1 MNQPNEPIPLGDA
14 CVWAYTVIP
23 ANRHKG
29 LLQFLVI
36 ISIHYLNPSTQE
48 LIQTKNHIPPS
59 QQYLDFQL
67 ELIQNLQNSGES
79 VTEIQKLM

>member
-1 MNQPNEPIPLGDA
+1 MRVPEPIQRYLQTSIK
-14 CVWAYTVIP
+14 AYC
-23 ANRHKG
+23 

-79 VTEIQKLM
+79 VTEIDVTMLSHF